1 MRIGGG
7 DLIWFGPLKRFQK
20 LFFHTPLVN
29 GFILASDVYHD
40 FYRWPLVDRRV
51 FERWC
56 ETTAWG
62 QMFLR
67 YAQIGPAG
75 RRRSTRAC
83 RVDATVPARPSPLAA
98 SVESPRLPDVEQFPS
113 GLGCLARPQLPSNPR
128 AIIVV
133 MTTAAKPK
141 AGLEDT
147 VATSSAI
154 CYLDGDRGVLA
165 YCGYDIH
172 DLARHAT
179 FEEVCYLLWH
189 RRLPTRAELGDLQS
203 QLAAG
208 APAAGAGPAADAR
221 AAAGRRHG
229 RAADA
234 DLGARPL
241 RSRRRRQLAAGELPQ
256 GGAADRADQL
266 AGRDDGPA
274 ATPAAVRSQ
283 PDPVLGHAANFL
295 YMLTGERPSGLA
307 TRAFDVALILH
318 ADHELNASTF
328 AARVAAATLT
338 DIHSAIVGAIGTLK
352 GPLHGGANADVM
364 RLLLE
369 IGADAP
375 LEKAEEVVRAK
386 LARKEK
392 IPGFGHRVYHTE
404 DPRATHL
411 RQMSRDLGQR
421 AGAAE
426 LVRDVAAHRGAGQGR
441 EEAEPE
447 RRLLFGVD
455 LPRARHPDRS
465 VHADLRGQPRSRAGR
480 RTCSSSTRTT
490 G

>member
-1 MRIGGG
+1 MSTS
-7 DLIWFGPLKRFQK
+7 P
-20 LFFHTPLVN
+20 TP
-29 GFILASDVYHD
+29 
-40 FYRWPLVDRRV
+40 
-51 FERWC
+51 
-56 ETTAWG
+56 
-62 QMFLR
+62 
-67 YAQIGPAG
+67 
-75 RRRSTRAC
+75 
-83 RVDATVPARPSPLAA
+83 
-98 SVESPRLPDVEQFPS
+98 
-113 GLGCLARPQLPSNPR
+113 
-128 AIIVV
+128 
-133 MTTAAKPK
+133 AKPK

-208 APAAGAGPAADAR
+208 RALPDGVLRVMRSLPPGDGMDHLRTLTSVLAHYDPDAADHSPQANYRKAVRLTAQLGTLVAAMGRVAAGQQPIA
-221 AAAGRRHG
+221 
-229 RAADA
+229 
-234 DLGARPL
+234 
-241 RSRRRRQLAAGELPQ
+241 
-256 GGAADRADQL
+256 
-266 AGRDDGPA
+266 
-274 ATPAAVRSQ
+274 

-295 YMLTGERPSGLA
+295 YMLSGERPSGLA

-338 DIHSAIVGAIGTLK
+338 DIHSTIVGAIGALK

-369 IGADAP
+369 IGKDAP
-375 LEKAEEVVRAK
+375 LEKAEEAIRGK

-411 RQMSRDLGQR
+411 RQMSKDLGQR
-421 AGAAE
+421 AGMPQWFEMSQRIEA
-426 LVRDVAAHRGAGQGR
+426 LVKADKKLNPNVDFYSASTYHALGIAIDLFTPIFAVSRVSGWTAHVLEQYANN
-441 EEAEPE
+441 
-447 RRLLFGVD
+447 RLIR
-455 LPRARHPDRS
+455 PRAEYIGPEYPQRY
-465 VHADLRGQPRSRAGR
+465 QPLESR
-480 RTCSSSTRTT
+480 
-490 G
+490 